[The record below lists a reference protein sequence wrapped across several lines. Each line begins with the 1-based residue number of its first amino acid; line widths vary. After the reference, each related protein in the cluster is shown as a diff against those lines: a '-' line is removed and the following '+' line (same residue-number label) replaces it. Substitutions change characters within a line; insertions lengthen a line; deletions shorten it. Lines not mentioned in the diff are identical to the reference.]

1 MLLMGAMVVASM
13 SMFTSCKDY
22 DDDINKNANDIKALQ
37 TQLATLQTALTTAQG
52 AAATAQSAADAAAA
66 AAKAAQ
72 SSADANATS
81 IKAAQDAVKAIEAQV
96 AAAAKVTDL
105 EAAKKELEKA
115 IEDATA
121 GKVSA
126 EELLEALK
134 PISAKIDAID
144 ESLNTLA
151 TDVDALKTWK
161 ASVDG
166 KIAAVEADL
175 KSQSDAIK
183 ALQEEIK
190 KKIEA
195 GDLEIIVNEKAVKA
209 YVDEQLKAYAKSAD
223 VAELLKSY
231 TTTAE
236 LNKILEGYSTPASV
250 NAAIIEALK
259 SYYTAAKIDEMVVE
273 LNNAIKKAQETA
285 DAAQTEEQVK
295 AIAQA
300 IADEVSA
307 EAGEKINVLN
317 VLVNKILTSV
327 TLIPQL
333 YLNGIEA
340 IQFVSVQYIPQVK
353 DYTIVPNRYNDATM
367 ASGYWITNG
376 TTPEWQTLGHH
387 QLVDKA
393 GAQAIRIDN
402 GETEAYYRLSPAG
415 VNADDLDLDN
425 IKFSCT
431 TADTKTRAPELKDN
445 DPVKATYSSLENGV
459 MTVKLNKTVTG
470 SLNYDGENNTKDVI
484 ASLMVPRKAIAEKN
498 QEYAEIYSEFNLID
512 EITISPR
519 IAALN
524 KVKAGEYV
532 FNGTT
537 ATTKHDKAIA
547 MQYHFIDSAKIWK
560 SQVDKNVWVKE
571 EIQYDEEFDLT
582 QLVTGCYETAA
593 GTHTEITKE
602 ALAKY
607 GLEFRFYIP
616 SKEYGDADLVNYNFT
631 NQQVFAKISGEK
643 SNIISATLP
652 SGASAL
658 GNRAII
664 GKEPIVRVE
673 LIDVERNNLLDMAYF
688 KVKFVDNSP
697 KKEAIKVTEEFEAQ
711 TLGCVDNDM
720 YLTWDKFIEDVY
732 AKMEGTYGTGLS
744 WQEFRQVYPS
754 AKVQR
759 NDKPFTLYGTSVDG
773 SSNEY
778 IIQANDPDDDNQLGD
793 IKIWW
798 LSAVATTES
807 PSADANKL
815 LWSLNPED
823 IKTIDLTTREKEI
836 ETKVIFVSNR
846 PTDYG
851 NIELT
856 LKAKIKLP
864 QTALTYYEN
873 YWYDKYNS
881 HYVLPVQYNTAAYKN
896 QLVGKKANNLKY
908 DPTKIRAAYTDE
920 DGAAGA
926 YCVYNN
932 NLFNAFTFNQ
942 TATVGTPAV
951 ANRWY
956 KTLINGLE
964 DFQCGKFDYQFRI
977 DQTAT
982 GTTAAPFYKA
992 IDDDA
997 EEPLKTEGITG
1008 KYTQTA
1014 VYASPAGSVSQI
1026 NGGAEFGAYALQTK
1040 IGTEIYKDAIS
1051 MTWYDDNTV
1060 PAGTALSAQNSWNW
1074 KAGDAP
1080 YLFVDHFNAN
1090 NQILINP
1097 ITSNGI
1103 GKAPTFSNDKK
1114 ITMGVWFKY
1123 NAWNYELIKT
1133 YTICLV
1139 APLDINAELKGHF
1152 EEGLVSGSDINCA
1165 DAFTM
1170 VDFRG
1175 YEVKN
1180 AAPAATAG
1188 EFQKYAD
1195 RLYKYYECADP
1206 TFDLTKVKYGM
1217 KYENGNV
1224 VVDNEVTLDNIS
1236 SKGLTSAQID
1246 AYTNGNV
1253 VLSITQPD
1261 ANTLRFKNNGGSNV
1275 EDVVNVFI
1283 PATMD
1288 YGFGKITKYVKV
1300 VLYPRGQVPAAAR
1313 NK

>member
-1 MLLMGAMVVASM
+1 MKKRIFGMLLMGAMVIASM

-22 DDDINKNANDIKALQ
+22 DDDINKNAADITALKAELATLRTTIQGDLTSALASYATKSDLTAAVKDLEKISGLQTKLEAIEKALGETDVKKLATDLAALTGKIDKLADAEKLAAAEKNIELQAAAIEKLEKSVEELSKKGYDDTAIKADIKAIQ
-37 TQLATLQTALTTAQG
+37 DQ
-52 AAATAQSAADAAAA
+52 
-66 AAKAAQ
+66 
-72 SSADANATS
+72 
-81 IKAAQDAVKAIEAQV
+81 IKAFTFSTDIE
-96 AAAAKVTDL
+96 T
-105 EAAKKELEKA
+105 
-115 IEDATA
+115 
-121 GKVSA
+121 
-126 EELLEALK
+126 LK
-134 PISAKIDAID
+134 T
-144 ESLNTLA
+144 NMQTLSNS
-151 TDVDALKTWK
+151 VDAKL
-161 ASVDG
+161 AN
-166 KIAAVEADL
+166 I
-175 KSQSDAIK
+175 
-183 ALQEEIK
+183 
-190 KKIEA
+190 
-195 GDLEIIVNEKAVKA
+195 N
-209 YVDEQLKAYAKSAD
+209 
-223 VAELLKSY
+223 
-231 TTTAE
+231 
-236 LNKILEGYSTPASV
+236 ILS
-250 NAAIIEALK
+250 
-259 SYYTAAKIDEMVVE
+259 
-273 LNNAIKKAQETA
+273 
-285 DAAQTEEQVK
+285 
-295 AIAQA
+295 
-300 IADEVSA
+300 
-307 EAGEKINVLN
+307 
-317 VLVNKILTSV
+317 VLVNKMLTSV

-353 DYTIVPNRYNDATM
+353 DYTIIPNRYNDAT
-367 ASGYWITNG
+367 SYDGYWITNG

-387 QLVDKA
+387 QLVNKLKA
-393 GAQAIRIDN
+393 DGVTVEDPIRIDN

-415 VNADDLDLDN
+415 VSADDLDLEK

-431 TADTKTRAPELKDN
+431 TADTKTRAAVLKDN

-470 SLNYDGENNTKDVI
+470 SLYYNGEDNTKDVI

-512 EITISPR
+512 EITIAPR

-524 KVKAGEYV
+524 KVVDANGNITGRV

-537 ATTKHDKAIA
+537 AATKHDKEIA

-571 EIQYDEEFDLT
+571 EIQYDQEFDLM

-607 GLEFRFYIP
+607 GLEFRFFIP
-616 SKEYGDADLVNYNFT
+616 SKEYGDVNKVNFNFT

-643 SNIISATLP
+643 SNMISATLP

-673 LIDVERNNLLDMAYF
+673 LIDVNRNNLLDMAYF
-688 KVKFVDNSP
+688 KIKFVDNTP
-697 KKEAIKVTEEFEAQ
+697 KKPAIEVTEEFEAQ
-711 TLGCVDNDM
+711 TLGCYNNSM

-732 AKMEGTYGTGLS
+732 AKMSGTYGTGLS

-754 AKVQR
+754 AKVER
-759 NDKPFTLYGTSVDG
+759 NSNPFTTFGTSVDQT
-773 SSNEY
+773 SN
-778 IIQANDPDDDNQLGD
+778 QT
-793 IKIWW
+793 IWQW
-798 LSAVATTES
+798 NN
-807 PSADANKL
+807 SADANQLGAIQIWFLTGDANTESPAADANRL
-815 LWSLNPED
+815 LWRLYPED
-823 IKTIDLTTREKEI
+823 IQTIDLTTREKEI
-836 ETKVIFVSNR
+836 STKVIFVSNR

-856 LKAKIKLP
+856 LKTKIKLP

-896 QLVGKKANNLKY
+896 QLVGKKANNAKY
-908 DPTKIRAAYTDE
+908 DPANIRAAYTDE

-942 TATVGTPAV
+942 TATVGDPAV

-964 DFQCGKFDYQFRI
+964 NFQCGLFDYQFRI

-982 GTTAAPFYKA
+982 GATAVPYYKA
-992 IDDDA
+992 IETA
-997 EEPLKTEGITG
+997 AAPATEPLKTEGITG
-1008 KYTQTA
+1008 KYNQTA
-1014 VYASPAGSVSQI
+1014 VYASPAGSVFQT

-1040 IGTEIYKDAIS
+1040 IGTEVYKDAIS
-1051 MTWYDDNTV
+1051 MTWYDENTA
-1060 PAGTALSAQNSWNW
+1060 PTGTTLSADNSWNW

-1080 YLFVDHFNAN
+1080 YLFADHFNAN

-1123 NAWNYELIKT
+1123 NNWNYELIKT

-1206 TFDLTKVKYGM
+1206 TFDLAKVKYGM

-1224 VVDNEVTLDNIS
+1224 VVDNDVTLDNIN
-1236 SKGLTSAQID
+1236 SKGLTAAQIE

>member
-1 MLLMGAMVVASM
+1 MKKRIFGMLLMGAMVIASM

-22 DDDINKNANDIKALQ
+22 DDDINKNAADITALKAELATLRTTIQGDLTSALASYATKSDLTAAVKDLEKISGLQTKLEAIEKALGETDVKKLATDLAALTGKIDKLADAEKLAAAEKNIELQAAAIEKLQKSVEELSKKGYDDTAIKADIKAIQ
-37 TQLATLQTALTTAQG
+37 DQ
-52 AAATAQSAADAAAA
+52 
-66 AAKAAQ
+66 
-72 SSADANATS
+72 
-81 IKAAQDAVKAIEAQV
+81 IKAFTFSTDIE
-96 AAAAKVTDL
+96 T
-105 EAAKKELEKA
+105 
-115 IEDATA
+115 
-121 GKVSA
+121 
-126 EELLEALK
+126 LK
-134 PISAKIDAID
+134 TNMQNLSN
-144 ESLNTLA
+144 S
-151 TDVDALKTWK
+151 VDAKL
-161 ASVDG
+161 AN
-166 KIAAVEADL
+166 I
-175 KSQSDAIK
+175 
-183 ALQEEIK
+183 
-190 KKIEA
+190 
-195 GDLEIIVNEKAVKA
+195 N
-209 YVDEQLKAYAKSAD
+209 
-223 VAELLKSY
+223 
-231 TTTAE
+231 
-236 LNKILEGYSTPASV
+236 ILS
-250 NAAIIEALK
+250 
-259 SYYTAAKIDEMVVE
+259 
-273 LNNAIKKAQETA
+273 
-285 DAAQTEEQVK
+285 
-295 AIAQA
+295 
-300 IADEVSA
+300 
-307 EAGEKINVLN
+307 
-317 VLVNKILTSV
+317 VLVNKMLTSV

-387 QLVDKA
+387 QLVNKLKA
-393 GAQAIRIDN
+393 DGVTVEDPIRIDN

-415 VNADDLDLDN
+415 VSADDLDLEK

-431 TADTKTRAPELKDN
+431 TADTKTRAAVLKDN

-470 SLNYDGENNTKDVI
+470 SLYYNGQNNTKDVI

-512 EITISPR
+512 EITIAPR

-524 KVKAGEYV
+524 KVVDANGNITGRV

-537 ATTKHDKAIA
+537 AATKHDKEIA

-582 QLVTGCYETAA
+582 QLVTGCYDVA

-773 SSNEY
+773 TSNEY
-778 IIQANDPDDDNQLGD
+778 IIQAHDATDANQLGD

-798 LSAVATTES
+798 LSAVANTES

-815 LWSLNPED
+815 LWSLNPDD
-823 IKTIDLTTREKEI
+823 IKTIDLTTREKDI

-964 DFQCGKFDYQFRI
+964 NFQCGLFDYQFRI

-982 GTTAAPFYKA
+982 GATAAPYYKA
-992 IDDDA
+992 IETA
-997 EEPLKTEGITG
+997 AAPATEPLKTEGVTG

-1014 VYASPAGSVSQI
+1014 VYASPAGSVFQT

-1040 IGTEIYKDAIS
+1040 IGTEVYKDAIS
-1051 MTWYDDNTV
+1051 MTWYDDNDNTV
-1060 PAGTALSAQNSWNW
+1060 PAGTVLSAQNSWNW

-1206 TFDLTKVKYGM
+1206 TFDLAKVKYGM

-1224 VVDNEVTLDNIS
+1224 VVDNTVTLDNIATS
-1236 SKGLTSAQID
+1236 GLTSAQIE